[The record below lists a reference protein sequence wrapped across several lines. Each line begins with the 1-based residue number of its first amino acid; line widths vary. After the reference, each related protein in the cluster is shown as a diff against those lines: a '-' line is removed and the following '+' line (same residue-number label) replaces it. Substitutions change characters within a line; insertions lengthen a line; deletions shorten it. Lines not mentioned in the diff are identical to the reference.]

1 MDSSVLRH
9 PSLALTHR
17 VVGGQA
23 VMFFFGHSTFGS
35 ARPVIISECLCL
47 RLRDHHPNRLLK
59 TVLLVHPFVSVRW
72 FYFCN
77 FTPLVVAIR

>member
-35 ARPVIISECLCL
+35 ARPVIIRML
-47 RLRDHHPNRLLK
+47 
-59 TVLLVHPFVSVRW
+59 VLTPSRPSPQSIAKDCATCTPVR
-72 FYFCN
+72 F
-77 FTPLVVAIR
+77 R